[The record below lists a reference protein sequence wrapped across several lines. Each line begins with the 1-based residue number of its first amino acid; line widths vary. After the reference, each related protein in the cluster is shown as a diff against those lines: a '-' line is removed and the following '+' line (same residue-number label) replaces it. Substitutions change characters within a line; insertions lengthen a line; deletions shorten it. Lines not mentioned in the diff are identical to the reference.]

1 MALSTTALLS
11 RACALALLAAPASAA
26 VLFDLS
32 NFNTLPLGNGA
43 NGANT
48 SVISTGST
56 TFGLNAN
63 SVSSTLQLATP
74 FTLGSDATISSFTFF
89 AYSTSTYGNPPVSPF
104 TGGTVSIFTADPAA
118 GGTVI
123 TTSTTFGGSA
133 FSGTYRVSSTTL
145 TNTQRPVF
153 SLTINLPDF
162 ALSAGTYYVAF
173 APTTMNT
180 AAGGSTA
187 SVFTPP
193 VLNADGSLFAGG
205 GSQFNTAWAATTDA
219 ALGTR
224 YAFPIIVNGTAVPEP
239 SVMALGLVGL
249 GALLVRARRR
259 A

>member
-1 MALSTTALLS
+1 MSLFTSAFFQ
-11 RACALALLAAPASAA
+11 RACALALLAAPASAS
-26 VLFDLS
+26 VLYDFS
-32 NFNTLPLGNGA
+32 NFATLPLGNGA
-43 NGANT
+43 NGSNT

-63 SVSSTLQLATP
+63 GVTGAFQLATP
-74 FTLGSDATISSFTFF
+74 FTLGSDATVTSITFF
-89 AYSTSTYGNPPVSPF
+89 AYSTSTYGIPPVSPF
-104 TGGTVSIFTADPAA
+104 TGGTVSIYSGDPAA
-118 GGTVI
+118 GGTLL

-145 TNTQRPVF
+145 TNAQRPIF

-162 ALSAGTYYVAF
+162 ALTAGGYYAAF
-173 APTTMNT
+173 APTAMNT
-180 AAGGSTA
+180 TAGGSTA

-193 VLNADGSLFAGG
+193 VLNADGSLFAGQ
-205 GSQFNTAWAATTDA
+205 GSQFNTTWAATTDA

-224 YAFPIIVNGTAVPEP
+224 YAFPLIVNGTAIPEP
-239 SVMALGLVGL
+239 SVMALGLAGL